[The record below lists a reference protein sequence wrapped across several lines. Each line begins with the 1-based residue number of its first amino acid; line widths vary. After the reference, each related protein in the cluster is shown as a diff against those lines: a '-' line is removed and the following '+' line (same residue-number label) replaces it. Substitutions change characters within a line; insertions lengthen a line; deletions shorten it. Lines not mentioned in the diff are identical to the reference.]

1 MIDDRLRVVSPL
13 DGSPGAR
20 AGLLPGDNITH
31 VDGRD
36 VAGMGLVGAIRLIR
50 GPRGSSVTLTIR
62 RENRPPFDVTVQR
75 DEIHVQAVRGDVR
88 ADGVAHVRI
97 ASFSLRVGNELRQT
111 LERLA
116 ESKPRG
122 WVLDM
127 RGNPGGY
134 LDGAIAVA
142 SQFIDDRVVMYEQ
155 RRGGER
161 SELRTRGRARAAAGP
176 MVILV
181 DKGTASAAEIVA
193 AALRDN
199 GRATIV
205 GEQTFGKG
213 SVQAVHR
220 LSDGSALRLTVA
232 RWLTPNGEPIQ
243 GTGLTPDIALAPG
256 LAADAALEEAV
267 NLVRQWSV
275 TADAAPAVPV
285 EASETAPVQGFE
297 RAVPAAWP
305 MDAET
310 PVSILDSSERAAEGS
325 PGLA

>member
-1 MIDDRLRVVSPL
+1 
-13 DGSPGAR
+13 
-20 AGLLPGDNITH
+20 
-31 VDGRD
+31 
-36 VAGMGLVGAIRLIR
+36 
-50 GPRGSSVTLTIR
+50 
-62 RENRPPFDVTVQR
+62 
-75 DEIHVQAVRGDVR
+75 
-88 ADGVAHVRI
+88 
-97 ASFSLRVGNELRQT
+97 VGNELRQT

-142 SQFIDDRVVMYEQ
+142 SQFIDDRVVIYEQ

-243 GTGLTPDIALAPG
+243 GTGLAPDIAFAPG

-305 MDAET
+305 MDAEA